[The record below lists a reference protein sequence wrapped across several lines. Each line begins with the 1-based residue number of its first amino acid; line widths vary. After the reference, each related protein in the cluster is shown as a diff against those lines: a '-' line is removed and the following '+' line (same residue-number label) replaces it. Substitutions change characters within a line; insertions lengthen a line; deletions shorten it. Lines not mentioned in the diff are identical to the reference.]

1 MLISSKGRYALRL
14 MIYIAALGDA
24 EGKIALREVADRE
37 HISQKYLEQLVRPL
51 MKAGLLKS
59 VRGKGGGYMMAK
71 DPAEVRA
78 GDILRAVE
86 GSTAPVACDGIDN
99 SCARSD
105 LCSTVK
111 FWRGLDDVIEKYV
124 DGVTLADLAAVPE
137 INFDIKL
144 YVERNSLRFRGGLLP
159 FTEGL
164 LCNNGRAAILS
175 FIFANCT
182 LTTPMQGGS
191 YAAQAFC
198 YCRGPDAGAF
208 V

>member
-78 GDILRAVE
+78 VE

-99 SCARSD
+99 SCTRSD

-137 INFDIKL
+137 INFNIKL
-144 YVERNSLRFRGGLLP
+144 
-159 FTEGL
+159 
-164 LCNNGRAAILS
+164 
-175 FIFANCT
+175 
-182 LTTPMQGGS
+182 
-191 YAAQAFC
+191 
-198 YCRGPDAGAF
+198 
-208 V
+208 

>member
-37 HISQKYLEQLVRPL
+37 RISQKYLEQLVRPL

-99 SCARSD
+99 SCDRQILARSGRRD
-105 LCSTVK
+105 RKV
-111 FWRGLDDVIEKYV
+111 RRRRDVGRPCCRPR
-124 DGVTLADLAAVPE
+124 DQ
-137 INFDIKL
+137 
-144 YVERNSLRFRGGLLP
+144 LRH
-159 FTEGL
+159 
-164 LCNNGRAAILS
+164 
-175 FIFANCT
+175 
-182 LTTPMQGGS
+182 
-191 YAAQAFC
+191 
-198 YCRGPDAGAF
+198 
-208 V
+208 

>member
-1 MLISSKGRYALRL
+1 MMISTKGRYALRVL
-14 MIYIAALGDA
+14 IDMAEHQTDGYIPLK
-24 EGKIALREVADRE
+24 EIAKRQD
-37 HISQKYLEQLVRPL
+37 ISEKYLESIVKSLVKGGVVEG
-51 MKAGLLKS
+51 M
-59 VRGKGGGYMMAK
+59 RGKGGGYMMAK
-71 DPAEVRA
+71 DPVEVRA

-144 YVERNSLRFRGGLLP
+144 
-159 FTEGL
+159 
-164 LCNNGRAAILS
+164 
-175 FIFANCT
+175 
-182 LTTPMQGGS
+182 
-191 YAAQAFC
+191 
-198 YCRGPDAGAF
+198 
-208 V
+208 

>member
-1 MLISSKGRYALRL
+1 MIVSTKGRYALRV
-14 MIYIAALGDA
+14 MIDLA
-24 EGKIALREVADRE
+24 EHRSEKYVPLKEVAARQE
-37 HISQKYLEQLVRPL
+37 ISEKYLENILKVLVQNGFL
-51 MKAGLLKS
+51 EGL
-59 VRGKGGGYMMAK
+59 RGKGGGYMMAK

-99 SCARSD
+99 SCTRSD

-144 YVERNSLRFRGGLLP
+144 
-159 FTEGL
+159 
-164 LCNNGRAAILS
+164 
-175 FIFANCT
+175 
-182 LTTPMQGGS
+182 
-191 YAAQAFC
+191 
-198 YCRGPDAGAF
+198 
-208 V
+208 

>member
-14 MIYIAALGDA
+14 MIYIAALGDV

-78 GDILRAVE
+78 GDI
-86 GSTAPVACDGIDN
+86 STAPVACDGIDN
-99 SCARSD
+99 SCTRSD

-124 DGVTLADLAAVPE
+124 DGVSLADLAAVPE

-144 YVERNSLRFRGGLLP
+144 
-159 FTEGL
+159 
-164 LCNNGRAAILS
+164 
-175 FIFANCT
+175 
-182 LTTPMQGGS
+182 
-191 YAAQAFC
+191 
-198 YCRGPDAGAF
+198 
-208 V
+208 

>member
-1 MLISSKGRYALRL
+1 MGSALVKGKTRLIHSTFQILGQNNLLCLSHLLKIWDKQTWLCCSRCDGRVGMLISSKGRYALRL

-99 SCARSD
+99 SCTRSD

-137 INFDIKL
+137 VNFNIKL
-144 YVERNSLRFRGGLLP
+144 
-159 FTEGL
+159 
-164 LCNNGRAAILS
+164 
-175 FIFANCT
+175 
-182 LTTPMQGGS
+182 
-191 YAAQAFC
+191 
-198 YCRGPDAGAF
+198 
-208 V
+208 

>member
-1 MLISSKGRYALRL
+1 MMVSTKGRYALRV
-14 MIYIAALGDA
+14 MIDLAEHAEEGYIPLQTIAARQG
-24 EGKIALREVADRE
+24 
-37 HISQKYLEQLVRPL
+37 ISEKYLESILAVL
-51 MKAGLLKS
+51 SKAKLLDA

-99 SCARSD
+99 SCTRSD

-144 YVERNSLRFRGGLLP
+144 
-159 FTEGL
+159 
-164 LCNNGRAAILS
+164 
-175 FIFANCT
+175 
-182 LTTPMQGGS
+182 
-191 YAAQAFC
+191 
-198 YCRGPDAGAF
+198 
-208 V
+208 

>member
-14 MIYIAALGDA
+14 MIYIAALGGA
-24 EGKIALREVADRE
+24 EARLPCARLPTAS
-37 HISQKYLEQLVRPL
+37 ISRKKYLEQLVRPL

-99 SCARSD
+99 SCTRSD

-111 FWRGLDDVIEKYV
+111 FWRGLDDVIEKYA

-144 YVERNSLRFRGGLLP
+144 
-159 FTEGL
+159 
-164 LCNNGRAAILS
+164 
-175 FIFANCT
+175 
-182 LTTPMQGGS
+182 
-191 YAAQAFC
+191 
-198 YCRGPDAGAF
+198 
-208 V
+208 

>member
-37 HISQKYLEQLVRPL
+37 HISQKYLE
-51 MKAGLLKS
+51 
-59 VRGKGGGYMMAK
+59 
-71 DPAEVRA
+71 
-78 GDILRAVE
+78 RAVE

-99 SCARSD
+99 SCTRSD

-124 DGVTLADLAAVPE
+124 DGVTLADLATVPE

-144 YVERNSLRFRGGLLP
+144 
-159 FTEGL
+159 
-164 LCNNGRAAILS
+164 
-175 FIFANCT
+175 
-182 LTTPMQGGS
+182 
-191 YAAQAFC
+191 
-198 YCRGPDAGAF
+198 
-208 V
+208 

>member
-1 MLISSKGRYALRL
+1 MIVSTKGRYALRV
-14 MIYIAALGDA
+14 MIDLA
-24 EGKIALREVADRE
+24 EHQAERYVPLKEVAERQE
-37 HISQKYLEQLVRPL
+37 ISEKYLENILKVLVQNGFL
-51 MKAGLLKS
+51 EGL
-59 VRGKGGGYMMAK
+59 RGKGGGYMMGK

-144 YVERNSLRFRGGLLP
+144 
-159 FTEGL
+159 
-164 LCNNGRAAILS
+164 
-175 FIFANCT
+175 
-182 LTTPMQGGS
+182 
-191 YAAQAFC
+191 
-198 YCRGPDAGAF
+198 
-208 V
+208 

>member
-14 MIYIAALGDA
+14 MIYIAALGDV

-59 VRGKGGGYMMAK
+59 VRGK

-99 SCARSD
+99 SCTRSD

-144 YVERNSLRFRGGLLP
+144 
-159 FTEGL
+159 
-164 LCNNGRAAILS
+164 
-175 FIFANCT
+175 
-182 LTTPMQGGS
+182 
-191 YAAQAFC
+191 
-198 YCRGPDAGAF
+198 
-208 V
+208 